1 MLYKPFFVV
10 FLKFGHCVL
19 CIYCFDLDVG
29 AVFFVFTQLERGCAC
44 GRCNLLRR

>member
-29 AVFFVFTQLERGCAC
+29 AVFFLFSRSWSVAVRAAGATC
-44 GRCNLLRR
+44 